1 METGLE
7 LVIGSIEKAAIDGGD
22 IQAREA
28 IGLGTDLG
36 GYAIM
41 LGGTSGPHLTSFSLV
56 DILSHGR
63 ACAIMTPYFLVFF
76 APVIQRQLE
85 ILGRVYAKYGLVE
98 PGITKLGGRELG
110 EAVAGGMLNLTQ
122 RLGFP
127 TTLSEIQEFN
137 QDHILRALEVAKNP
151 QLKMKLKNMPVP
163 LDAGLVDDYFGPV
176 LEAAR
181 TGDFKLIENV

>member
-1 METGLE
+1 MDEAITPPKALFDYTLTRTMPTDLTLDGAFDGMAHCLEVFYGATPSNFTRLQRIVETGLE

-76 APVIQRQLE
+76 FATFWAGVSFFLFLPITDPRQ
-85 ILGRVYAKYGLVE
+85 
-98 PGITKLGGRELG
+98 
-110 EAVAGGMLNLTQ
+110 NSQ
-122 RLGFP
+122 
-127 TTLSEIQEFN
+127 
-137 QDHILRALEVAKNP
+137 
-151 QLKMKLKNMPVP
+151 
-163 LDAGLVDDYFGPV
+163 
-176 LEAAR
+176 
-181 TGDFKLIENV
+181 